1 MKRFLFIIIFAMA
14 TFTAIGQEKI
24 VRGEYFSIGNY
35 VFEHDYGV
43 TYKCFYVYTENG
55 LKMMKS
61 GSYFVPLEE
70 RTIIKEEEAKILVDF
85 INTHRQELG
94 KKYHAFI
101 MGAIYLRGEGV
112 CLRIQDIT
120 EYQEEERKVNEKAAK
135 EEKARQERLNSLA
148 NMF

>member
-1 MKRFLFIIIFAMA
+1 MKRFLFIIIFV
-14 TFTAIGQEKI
+14 AISFNAFSQEKI
-24 VRGEYFSIGNY
+24 VGGKYLYIGDY
-35 VFEHDYGV
+35 VFEHDFG
-43 TYKCFYVYTENG
+43 TMYKCYCVYTEKG

-61 GSYFVPLEE
+61 GLLYVPMEE

-101 MGAIYLRGEGV
+101 MGAIYVRGEGV

-120 EYQEEERKVNEKAAK
+120 EYQEEERKANEKTAK

-148 NMF
+148 NIF